1 MKRYIA
7 LFEKFEEGYDKFHQA
22 PNMKSDPIYHNI
34 TQELIDLANQYAT
47 SPIEID
53 QHTEK
58 YETHTRIK
66 DLQNDLILKINNLEG
81 EDIAQSFA
89 DESDTLLASLNISEK
104 KKGLWDNINAK
115 RKRGEKPAKPGDKSY
130 PDAKALKSAQK
141 TEESMNKNKVFSK
154 TSNIPDNGI
163 LSTPSKKSNMEKG
176 KSVQSL
182 RPHKTTR

>member
-1 MKRYIA
+1 MKNYVA
-7 LFEKFEEGYDKFHQA
+7 LFEKFEESYDEFHQT
-22 PNMKSDPIYHNI
+22 PNMKSDPVYHNI
-34 TQELIDLANQYAT
+34 TQDLIELANQYAT

-58 YETHTRIK
+58 YETPTRIK

-89 DESDTLLASLNISEK
+89 DESDELLASLNISEK

-115 RKRGEKPAKPGDKSY
+115 RKRGEKPAKPGEKGY
-130 PDAKALKSAQK
+130 PAPGALKSAQK
-141 TEESMNKNKVFSK
+141 TEESMNKNKVFAK
-154 TSNIPDNGI
+154 TDNIPNNGV
-163 LSTPSKKSNMEKG
+163 LNQPSKKSNMETG

-182 RPHKTTR
+182 RTRKTTR